1 MRSPLFAVAW
11 PLLVLLALGDTQA
24 RGVAPQTALQDVK
37 VLRTDGTIELEM
49 TGHGPLVPRILTLD
63 SPPRVVV
70 TLPGTEM
77 STSYNRIEVDS
88 NNVKAVRI
96 GTDRQKP
103 PTTSVVVDCVKAC
116 R

>member
-1 MRSPLFAVAW
+1 
-11 PLLVLLALGDTQA
+11 
-24 RGVAPQTALQDVK
+24 
-37 VLRTDGTIELEM
+37 
-49 TGHGPLVPRILTLD
+49 
-63 SPPRVVV
+63 
-70 TLPGTEM
+70 M